1 MSAADIHSYANPH
14 ESRVRHVE
22 LDLTV
27 SFGER
32 RLRGA
37 AALQLEPA
45 GRRLVLDTRDL
56 TIRRVN
62 GRTDNFRLGAKDPIL
77 GAPLEID
84 LEPGERSVL
93 IEYETSPEA
102 SGLQWLEPPQTA
114 GKRHPFLYSQSQ
126 AIHARSWIPLQDSPA
141 VRVTFSARIHAPVPL
156 KALMAARRVRDGH
169 FHMPLPVPSYL
180 MALAVG
186 DVEFRALG
194 ARCGVWAEPAV
205 LDAAARE
212 FTDVERMVEAA
223 ERLYGRYR
231 WGRYDLLVLPPSF
244 PFGGMENPCL
254 TFATPTVIAGD
265 RSLVSLISHE
275 LAHSWSGNLVTNAA
289 WNDFWL
295 NEGFTTYIERRI
307 QEALYGRARSEMEMA
322 VEVGELEE
330 ELRRLPEADQRL
342 VLDLKGRDPDD
353 GMTQVPYVKGAL
365 LLRWL
370 EEKHGRER
378 WDAWLRGYFERYA
391 FQSITTA
398 DFLAELERGFPGEDV
413 RDWLYEPGLP
423 KGAPRPH
430 YEFGAEP
437 RQDWATHEW
446 LHWLRAMPEKLPAE
460 RMAELD
466 RQWGFTKSGNSEI
479 AAQWLLMAV
488 RSGYQPAYGRLE
500 RFLIEVGRRKFVKP
514 LYAELAKTPEGLK
527 RARRIYEKA
536 RPGYH
541 PITRATVDALLD
553 FSARG

>member
-1 MSAADIHSYANPH
+1 MNATDYHSYANPE

-22 LDLTV
+22 LDLAV
-27 SFGER
+27 SFAER
-32 RLRGA
+32 KLRGS
-37 AALQLEPA
+37 AALTLEPA
-45 GRRLVLDTRDL
+45 GRKLVLDTRRL
-56 TIRRVN
+56 AIHRVN
-62 GRTDNFRLGAKDPIL
+62 GRTDNFRLGAEDPIL
-77 GAPLEID
+77 GSPLEID
-84 LEPGERSVL
+84 LDAGERSVL

-102 SGLQWLEPPQTA
+102 SGLQWLEPGQTA
-114 GKRHPFLYSQSQ
+114 GKRHPYLYSQSQ
-126 AIHARSWIPLQDSPA
+126 AIHARSWIPIQDSPG

-156 KALMAARRVRDGH
+156 TALMAARRVRDGH

-186 DVEFRALG
+186 DLEFRPLG
-194 ARCGVWAEPAV
+194 ARCGVWAEPPV

-212 FTDVERMVEAA
+212 FADVEKMVEAA

-275 LAHSWSGNLVTNAA
+275 LAHSWSGNLVTNAT

-330 ELRRLPEADQRL
+330 EMRRLPAADQKL

-365 LLRWL
+365 LLRHL

-378 WDAWLRGYFERYA
+378 WDAWLRGYFDRFA
-391 FQSITTA
+391 FQSITTD
-398 DFLAELERGFPGEDV
+398 DFLAELRRGFPGEDV
-413 RDWLYEPGLP
+413 SAWLYQPGLP
-423 KGAPRPH
+423 EGAPRPH
-430 YEFGAEP
+430 YQFSTEP
-437 RQDWATHEW
+437 RRGWATQEW
-446 LHWLRAMPEKLPAE
+446 LHWLRAMPDRLPVE

-466 RQWGFTKSGNSEI
+466 REWNFTNTGNSEI

-488 RSGYQPAYGRLE
+488 RSGYQPAYERLE
-500 RFLIEVGRRKFVKP
+500 RFLVEVGRRKFVKP
-514 LYAELAKTPEGLK
+514 LYAELAKTPEGLA

-541 PITRATVDALLD
+541 PITRATVDALL
-553 FSARG
+553 R

>member
-1 MSAADIHSYANPH
+1 MTVVDPHSYANPE
-14 ESRVRHVE
+14 ESRVRHIE
-22 LDLTV
+22 LDLAV
-27 SFGER
+27 SFAER
-32 RLRGA
+32 RLKGA
-37 AALQLEPA
+37 VTLELEPA

-62 GRTDNFRLGAKDPIL
+62 GRTDNFRLGEPDPIL
-77 GAPLEID
+77 GAPLEIR

-126 AIHARSWIPLQDSPA
+126 AIHARSWIPLQDSPG
-141 VRVTFSARIHAPVPL
+141 VRATFSARIHAPAPL

-186 DVEFRALG
+186 DVGFRTLG

-212 FTDVERMVEAA
+212 FADVEKMVEAA
-223 ERLYGRYR
+223 ESLYGPYR

-265 RSLVSLISHE
+265 RSLAALISHE
-275 LAHSWSGNLVTNAA
+275 LAHSWSGNLVTNAT

-330 ELRRLPEADQRL
+330 ELRRLPEDDQRL
-342 VLDLKGRDPDD
+342 VLNLKGRDPDD

-365 LLRWL
+365 LLRRL
-370 EEKHGRER
+370 EEKHGRPK
-378 WDAWLRGYFERYA
+378 WDAWVRGYFERFA
-391 FQSITTA
+391 FQSITTG
-398 DFLAELERGFPGEDV
+398 DFLEELRRGFPGEDV
-413 RDWLYEPGLP
+413 SAWLHEPGLP
-423 KGAPRPH
+423 KDAPRPR

-437 RQDWATHEW
+437 RKDWATQEW
-446 LHWLRAMPEKLPAE
+446 LHWLRALPETLPGAK
-460 RMAELD
+460 MAELD
-466 RQWGFTKSGNSEI
+466 RQWGFTKTGNSEI

-488 RSGYQPAYGRLE
+488 RSGYEPAYARLE
-500 RFLIEVGRRKFVKP
+500 EFLIQVGRRKFVKP
-514 LYAELAKTPEGLK
+514 LYGELAKTPEGLR

-541 PITRATVDALLD
+541 PITRATVDALLK
-553 FSARG
+553 

>member
-1 MSAADIHSYANPH
+1 
-14 ESRVRHVE
+14 VE
-22 LDLTV
+22 LDLAV
-27 SFGER
+27 SFAER
-32 RLRGA
+32 KLRGA
-37 AALQLEPA
+37 VALTLEPA
-45 GRRLVLDTRDL
+45 GRKLVLDTRRL
-56 TIRRVN
+56 AIHRVN
-62 GRTDNFRLGAKDPIL
+62 GRTDNFRLGAEDPIL
-77 GAPLEID
+77 GSPLEID

-102 SGLQWLEPPQTA
+102 SGLQWLEPGQTA
-114 GKRHPFLYSQSQ
+114 GKRHPYLYSQSQ
-126 AIHARSWIPLQDSPA
+126 AIHARSWIPIQDSPG

-156 KALMAARRVRDGH
+156 TALMAARRVRDGH

-186 DVEFRALG
+186 ELEFRALG
-194 ARCGVWAEPAV
+194 ARCGVWAEPPV

-212 FTDVERMVEAA
+212 FADVEKMVEAA

-275 LAHSWSGNLVTNAA
+275 LAHSWSGNLVTNAT

-330 ELRRLPEADQRL
+330 EMRRLPAADQKL

-365 LLRWL
+365 LLRYL

-378 WDAWLRGYFERYA
+378 WDAWLRGYFDRFA
-391 FQSITTA
+391 FQSITTE
-398 DFLAELERGFPGEDV
+398 DFLAELQRGFPGEDV
-413 RDWLYEPGLP
+413 SAWLYQPGLP
-423 KGAPRPH
+423 KDAPRPH
-430 YEFGAEP
+430 YEFSTEP
-437 RQDWATHEW
+437 RRGWATQEW
-446 LHWLRAMPEKLPAE
+446 LHWLRAMPDRLPVR

-466 RQWGFTKSGNSEI
+466 REWNFTNTGNSEI

-488 RSGYQPAYGRLE
+488 RSGYQPAYERLE
-500 RFLIEVGRRKFVKP
+500 RFLLEVGRRKFVKP
-514 LYAELAKTPEGLK
+514 LYAELAKTPEGLA

-541 PITRATVDALLD
+541 PITRATVDALLQ
-553 FSARG
+553 

>member
-212 FTDVERMVEAA
+212 FTDVEKMVEAA

-330 ELRRLPEADQRL
+330 ELQRLPEADQRL

-437 RQDWATHEW
+437 RQDWATQEW

>member
-1 MSAADIHSYANPH
+1 VTVVDPHSYANPE
-14 ESRVRHVE
+14 ESRVRHIE
-22 LDLTV
+22 LDLAV
-27 SFGER
+27 SFAER
-32 RLRGA
+32 KLKGA
-37 AALQLEPA
+37 VTLELEPA

-56 TIRRVN
+56 TIHRVN
-62 GRTDNFRLGAKDPIL
+62 GRTDNFRLGGPDPIL
-77 GAPLEID
+77 GAPLEIR

-126 AIHARSWIPLQDSPA
+126 AIHARSWIPLQDSPGA
-141 VRVTFSARIHAPVPL
+141 RATFSARIHAPAPL

-186 DVEFRALG
+186 DVGFRALG

-212 FTDVERMVEAA
+212 FADVEKMVEAA
-223 ERLYGRYR
+223 ESLYGPYR

-265 RSLVSLISHE
+265 RSLVALISHE
-275 LAHSWSGNLVTNAA
+275 LAHSWSGNLVTNAT

-330 ELRRLPEADQRL
+330 ELRRLPEDDQRL
-342 VLDLKGRDPDD
+342 VLNLKGRDPDD

-365 LLRWL
+365 LLRRL
-370 EEKHGRER
+370 EEKHGRAK
-378 WDAWLRGYFERYA
+378 WDAWVRGYFERFA
-391 FQSITTA
+391 FQSITTG
-398 DFLAELERGFPGEDV
+398 DFLEELRRGFPGEDV
-413 RDWLYEPGLP
+413 SAWLHEPGLP
-423 KGAPRPH
+423 KDAPRPR
-430 YEFGAEP
+430 YEFGAAP
-437 RQDWATHEW
+437 RKDWATQEW
-446 LHWLRAMPEKLPAE
+446 LHWLRAMPETLPGAK
-460 RMAELD
+460 MAELD
-466 RQWGFTKSGNSEI
+466 RQWGFTKTGNSEI

-488 RSGYQPAYGRLE
+488 RSGYEPAYARLE
-500 RFLIEVGRRKFVKP
+500 EFLIQVGRRKFVKP
-514 LYAELAKTPEGLK
+514 LYGELAKTPEGLR

-541 PITRATVDALLD
+541 PITRATVDALLK
-553 FSARG
+553 

>member
-1 MSAADIHSYANPH
+1 MTVVDPHSYANPQ

-22 LDLTV
+22 LDLAV
-27 SFGER
+27 SFAER
-32 RLRGA
+32 KLKGA
-37 AALQLEPA
+37 VTLELEPA

-62 GRTDNFRLGAKDPIL
+62 GRTDNFRAGARDAIL
-77 GAPLEID
+77 GAPLEIR

-102 SGLQWLEPPQTA
+102 SGLQWLEPAQTA

-126 AIHARSWIPLQDSPA
+126 AIHARSWIPLQDTPG
-141 VRVTFSARIHAPVPL
+141 VRATFSARIHAPAPL
-156 KALMAARRVRDGH
+156 NALMAARRVRDGH

-186 DVEFRALG
+186 DVGFHALG

-212 FTDVERMVEAA
+212 FADVGKMVEAA
-223 ERLYGRYR
+223 ESLYGPYR

-265 RSLVSLISHE
+265 RSLVALISHE
-275 LAHSWSGNLVTNAA
+275 LAHSWSGNLVTNAT

-330 ELRRLPEADQRL
+330 ELRWLPTADQKL

-365 LLRWL
+365 LLRHL
-370 EEKHGRER
+370 EEKHGREK
-378 WDAWLRGYFERYA
+378 WDAWLRGYFERFA

-398 DFLAELERGFPGEDV
+398 DFVEELRRGFPGEDV
-413 RDWLYEPGLP
+413 SAWLYEPGLP
-423 KGAPRPH
+423 KHAPRPQ

-437 RQDWATHEW
+437 RKDWTTQEW
-446 LHWLRAMPEKLPAE
+446 LHWLRAMPETLPGAK
-460 RMAELD
+460 MAELD
-466 RQWGFTKSGNSEI
+466 RQWGFTKTGNSEI

-488 RSGYQPAYGRLE
+488 RGGYEPAYARLE
-500 RFLIEVGRRKFVKP
+500 EFLIQVGRRKFVKP
-514 LYAELAKTPEGLK
+514 LYAELAKTPEGLR

-541 PITRATVDALLD
+541 PITRATVDALLK
-553 FSARG
+553 

>member
-1 MSAADIHSYANPH
+1 MSAADIHSYANPR
-14 ESRVRHVE
+14 ESRVRHIE
-22 LDLTV
+22 LDLAV
-27 SFGER
+27 SFEER

-37 AALQLEPA
+37 AALTLDPA
-45 GRRLVLDTRDL
+45 GRRLILDTRDL
-56 TIRRVN
+56 IIRRVN

-93 IEYETSPEA
+93 IEYETSPAA

-126 AIHARSWIPLQDSPA
+126 AIHARSWIPLQDSPG

-186 DVEFRALG
+186 DVEFRPLG

-205 LDAAARE
+205 LDGAARE
-212 FTDVERMVEAA
+212 FADVEKMVTAA

-265 RSLVSLISHE
+265 RSLVALISHE
-275 LAHSWSGNLVTNAA
+275 LAHSWSGNLVTNAT

-330 ELRRLPEADQRL
+330 ELRHLPEADQKL

-365 LLRWL
+365 LLRHL
-370 EEKHGRER
+370 EQKHGREQ
-378 WDAWLRGYFERYA
+378 WDQWLRGYFERFA

-398 DFLAELERGFPGEDV
+398 DFVAELRRAFPDEDV
-413 RDWLYEPGLP
+413 SEWLYQPGLP
-423 KGAPRPH
+423 KSAPRPR
-430 YEFGAEP
+430 YEFGSEP
-437 RQDWATHEW
+437 RREWTTQEW
-446 LHWLRAMPEKLPAE
+446 LHWLRGMPERLPAE

-466 RQWGFTKSGNSEI
+466 RRWGFTKSGNSEI
-479 AAQWLLMAV
+479 TAQWLLMAV
-488 RSGYQPAYGRLE
+488 RSGYEAAYERLE
-500 RFLIEVGRRKFVKP
+500 RFLMEVGRRKFVKP
-514 LYAELAKTPEGLK
+514 LYAELAKTPEGLG
-527 RARRIYEKA
+527 RARRIYERA

-541 PITRATVDALLD
+541 PITRATVDALLK
-553 FSARG
+553 